1 MARCRDAPCAGN
13 QGRYCATTADYSRVA
28 ITPGNARGIWR
39 VSRSNRLDLARRE
52 AAQFIGH
59 LSEATYIH
67 LVSWP
72 VQSYCSSIR
81 TLNGCGAIASRG
93 ALLRL
98 RTVSGERSAARM
110 ICSMLEQAIIA
121 DPTALAHGD
130 IEGAGLEVLR
140 LLEQRP
146 DMSQRELSNA
156 LGLSLGKTHY
166 VLHALVDKGL
176 LKVRN
181 FRRSGNKLAYAYVLT
196 PTGLSE
202 KLRLT
207 KAFLKR
213 KEAEF
218 EALRRSIAALRS
230 ELTEGSN

>member
-1 MARCRDAPCAGN
+1 
-13 QGRYCATTADYSRVA
+13 
-28 ITPGNARGIWR
+28 
-39 VSRSNRLDLARRE
+39 
-52 AAQFIGH
+52 
-59 LSEATYIH
+59 
-67 LVSWP
+67 
-72 VQSYCSSIR
+72 
-81 TLNGCGAIASRG
+81 
-93 ALLRL
+93 
-98 RTVSGERSAARM
+98 
-110 ICSMLEQAIIA
+110 MLEQAISA

-146 DMSQRELSNA
+146 NMSQRELSNA

>member
-1 MARCRDAPCAGN
+1 
-13 QGRYCATTADYSRVA
+13 
-28 ITPGNARGIWR
+28 
-39 VSRSNRLDLARRE
+39 
-52 AAQFIGH
+52 
-59 LSEATYIH
+59 
-67 LVSWP
+67 
-72 VQSYCSSIR
+72 
-81 TLNGCGAIASRG
+81 
-93 ALLRL
+93 
-98 RTVSGERSAARM
+98 
-110 ICSMLEQAIIA
+110 MLEQATSA

-230 ELTEGSN
+230 ELKEGSN